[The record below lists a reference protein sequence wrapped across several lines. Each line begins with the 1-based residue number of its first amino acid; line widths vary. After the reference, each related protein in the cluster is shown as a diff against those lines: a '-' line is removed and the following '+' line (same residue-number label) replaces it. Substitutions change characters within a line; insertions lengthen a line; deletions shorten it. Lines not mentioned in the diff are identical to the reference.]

1 MVPTRYLD
9 MGGYS
14 VHETPRAMLS
24 EVALMGQM
32 EMEIARF
39 VAQAAAWACAALTA
53 VLMCMPR
60 CSVCIQGVQDAHL
73 KPPLHGYE
81 WAHLDNSWFG
91 MHVQPPILRHGC
103 EEKWLVVSR

>member
-1 MVPTRYLD
+1 
-9 MGGYS
+9 
-14 VHETPRAMLS
+14 MLS

-39 VAQAAAWACAALTA
+39 VAEAAAWACAALTA
-53 VLMCMPR
+53 VLVCMPR

-81 WAHLDNSWFG
+81 WAHLDNGWLYSLLFYV
-91 MHVQPPILRHGC
+91 MGC